1 MANLTYPQTALLIGG
16 VILFAVASAS
26 SLEFVIAKYISASR
40 VRRQDAVYQE
50 VRISADARCPYC
62 KDPID
67 SDDWLVICGECGVV
81 HHSEC
86 WQESDA
92 CCVFGCKG
100 HSPVAALPS

>member
-1 MANLTYPQTALLIGG
+1 MGNLTYPQTALLVGG

-26 SLEFVIAKYISASR
+26 SLEFVISRYLSASR
-40 VRRQDAVYQE
+40 ERRQEALYRE
-50 VRISADARCPYC
+50 VTISAEAKCPFC
-62 KDPID
+62 KERIE
-67 SDDWLVICGECGVV
+67 SDDILVICAECGVV

-100 HSPVAALPS
+100 NSPVAALPS